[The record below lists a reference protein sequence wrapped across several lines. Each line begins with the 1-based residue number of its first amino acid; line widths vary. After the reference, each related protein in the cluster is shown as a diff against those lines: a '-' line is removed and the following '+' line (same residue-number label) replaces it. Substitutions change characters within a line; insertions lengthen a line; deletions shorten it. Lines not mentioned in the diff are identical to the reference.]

1 MCRVREAAGCF
12 SSHSA
17 SLPSTGRQAAWL
29 LGSFRPFP
37 AWKQDHTI
45 NIKPIKVTFFSPR
58 PFPFHP
64 KAGHQFKLIYFM
76 KETTFFLFECF
87 SYSLVINSLWL
98 RAHQSRAKYM
108 FHHPPDGLNGRVR
121 ASVIWVN
128 SIWQHLGLDPLPEIF
143 FFSFSRIPKDIPGFQ
158 KQKSLLFQFVL
169 VPWRPERLVLLP
181 FINTF
186 SKRYPKINV
195 RFSLFWWFLLINIGA
210 RWFPSVD
217 VE

>member
-17 SLPSTGRQAAWL
+17 SLPSTGSQAAWL

-37 AWKQDHTI
+37 VWKQDHTI

-64 KAGHQFKLIYFM
+64 KACHQFKLIYFM
-76 KETTFFLFECF
+76 KETTFFLFEYF

-128 SIWQHLGLDPLPEIF
+128 SIWQHLGLDPPPEIF
-143 FFSFSRIPKDIPGFQ
+143 FF
-158 KQKSLLFQFVL
+158 
-169 VPWRPERLVLLP
+169 
-181 FINTF
+181 
-186 SKRYPKINV
+186 
-195 RFSLFWWFLLINIGA
+195 FLLQDSQ
-210 RWFPSVD
+210 RHSWFPKTEEFIISVC
-217 VE
+217 VRALETRETCFIAFYKYI